1 MRERGSETQTSK
13 KWRAAQDGDY
23 DVEKRDLRDL
33 SVPDWV
39 RVSEVGWRVEPSAC
53 NRGVRLGFS
62 GMTCRWEREQGKGS
76 MCAACV
82 RAYVC
87 ARWRG

>member
-13 KWRAAQDGDY
+13 KWSAAQDGDY

-62 GMTCRWEREQGKGS
+62 GMTCRWERNEGS
-76 MCAACV
+76 EV
-82 RAYVC
+82 
-87 ARWRG
+87 